1 MKRIIRLICLSGWLM
16 LSFIAPAQA
25 ITIDLIPNDTEVTVG
40 TPLTVGIA
48 ISDLAGGTAPSLG
61 SFDINLMY
69 DTTLLSFAGP
79 GNVSFGDQLDLFG
92 LGSIQAVDDSTAGIV
107 NLFEL
112 SLDLADDLDNL
123 QLPDFTL
130 ATLTFGTLTEG
141 ISTLALS
148 VNTLADS
155 NGGSL
160 TAEVIGTDINITS
173 STEVPEPYQ
182 LLLLFSGIA
191 SLYWLR
197 RTTHG
202 RSHQQQ

>member
-1 MKRIIRLICLSGWLM
+1 MKRIIRSICLSGWLM

-25 ITIDLIPNDTEVTVG
+25 ITINLIPNDTEVTVG

-69 DTTLLSFAGP
+69 DATLLSFAGP
-79 GNVSFGDQLDLFG
+79 GDVSFGDQLDLFD

-148 VNTLADS
+148 VNALADS
-155 NGGSL
+155 NGGSMA
-160 TAEVIGTDINITS
+160 AEVIGTDINITS

-182 LLLLFSGIA
+182 LFLLFSGIA
-191 SLYWLR
+191 SLYWLM

-202 RSHQQQ
+202 